1 MNIWSSLVTLG
12 GKLLVPD
19 LVVTQPIWCLDVAML
34 QQRGIKGMVLDV
46 DNTLLGNR
54 EREVSPAV
62 KHWVSQVRQ
71 QMPLWLVS
79 NNCFHHR
86 IKTIADSLQLP
97 FYANAAK
104 PSRRC
109 VKRAIEAMGL
119 EPAQVAMVG
128 DRLLTD
134 IVVGNRLGM
143 YTILIQPPAPVE
155 GTSRLVREGEVWLA
169 RLFNANYPSC
179 Y

>member
-1 MNIWSSLVTLG
+1 MKVWQ
-12 GKLLVPD
+12 LLVPK
-19 LVVTQPIWCLDVAML
+19 LVVKQPIWLLDVNSL
-34 QQRGIKGMVLDV
+34 QQKGIKGMVLDV

-54 EREVSPAV
+54 EVEVSPAV
-62 KHWVSQVRQ
+62 RHWVKQVRQ

-79 NNCFHHR
+79 NNCWHKR
-86 IKTIADSLQLP
+86 IKTIADSLELP
-97 FYANAAK
+97 FYASAAK

-109 VKRAIEAMGL
+109 VKKAIVAMGL

-134 IVVGNRLGM
+134 ILVGNRLGM

-155 GTSRLVREGEVWLA
+155 GTSRLVREGEFWLA